1 MSKSAYQSLDERT
14 APVSVIIPAYNC
26 ERFIREAIESVQSQT
41 VAVAEIVVV
50 DDGSSDRTYE
60 IATDLGARVIRQ
72 SNRGVSAAR
81 NVGIRAATQP
91 WIALLDADDVWDP
104 HKIEF
109 QWAAIEQY
117 PESGLVY
124 CYLTP
129 FVDSSCNDSSLRES
143 FSKPT
148 EFVESTAPEEG
159 ISYYQRV
166 PEHFLATEVA
176 YCPSTATIRR
186 DALLAVGLFDEA
198 LHFYEDYEC
207 FLRILANYP
216 LLIVEKPL
224 VQHRIHDRNVSHN
237 RSESNLIFVKLIDRL
252 NQYPEKYPPGA
263 ARALDNSTYW
273 PFFLTIARSLL
284 EEGRMRSAR
293 FVLSRYLK
301 RTYSSRALF
310 LWCLTLL
317 GPNAFKSL
325 LALKRSMEKTW
336 TRTKPTKA

>member
-1 MSKSAYQSLDERT
+1 M
-14 APVSVIIPAYNC
+14 SVIIPAYNG
-26 ERFIREAIESVQSQT
+26 EPFIRAAIESVQSQT
-41 VAVAEIVVV
+41 LPVAEIIVV
-50 DDGSSDRTYE
+50 DDGSSDGTHE
-60 IATDLGARVIRQ
+60 VATGLGALVIRQ

-81 NVGIRAATQP
+81 NSGIRAATQP
-91 WIALLDADDVWDP
+91 WIALLDADDVWNP

-109 QWAAIEQY
+109 QWAAIKQY

-129 FVDSSCNDSSLRES
+129 FVDPSCSDSSLRES
-143 FSKPT
+143 FSRPT
-148 EFVESTAPEEG
+148 DFVEPTNSDES

-166 PEHFLATEVA
+166 PENLLATEVA

-186 DALLAVGLFDEA
+186 DALMAVGLFDEA

-207 FLRILANYP
+207 FLRIMANYP
-216 LLIVEKPL
+216 LLIVERPL
-224 VQHRIHDRNVSHN
+224 VQHRIHDKNVSHN

-273 PFFLTIARSLL
+273 PFFLTIARALL

-293 FVLSRYLK
+293 FVLGRYLK
-301 RTYSSRALF
+301 RTYSNRALF
-310 LWCLTLL
+310 LWFLTLL

-325 LALKRSMEKTW
+325 LAIKRSMQKTW
-336 TRTKPTKA
+336 VATRLTKA